1 MIQFEIR
8 KNKEGSGFDHNFPL
22 LKFTNEKYFMLHEL
36 NRCNPD
42 YIIDEVL
49 PNLEKVLTKDL
60 EYYEFGYEA
69 TLIDF
74 NKDKATINYNYG
86 DDQLKIESQAI
97 YEFML
102 CWRNALVDWEKNQ
115 DH

>member
-8 KNKEGSGFDHNFPL
+8 KNKEGSGFAHNFPL
-22 LKFTNEKYFMLHEL
+22 LKFTDEKYFMLHEL
-36 NRCNPD
+36 NRCDAD

-49 PNLEKVLTKDL
+49 PNLEKVLSREL

-74 NKDKATINYNYG
+74 YKDKAIINYNYG
-86 DDQLKIESQAI
+86 EYKLGI
-97 YEFML
+97 
-102 CWRNALVDWEKNQ
+102 
-115 DH
+115 